1 VTLVFPL
8 GLMLACL
15 ALGVPVAFSF
25 VIAGAVG
32 LYMVLG
38 FEPMMGILQTTP
50 FRSVASFLLSTVP
63 MYVLMAEFLSRGRL
77 IQDIFRGAYYWLGH
91 LKGGLAVATIMANG
105 GLAALSGSS
114 TASAATMAT
123 IAVPEMRRY
132 GYSDRLSLGVVAAAG
147 SFAIMIPP
155 SVGLIL
161 YGIITETSI
170 GKLFVA
176 GIVPGLLTIVAY
188 WLVVYF
194 WVRRRPQIAPQVP
207 PFPWRERV
215 QSLRAVWPAMLLVVI
230 VLGGIY
236 SGIVTPTEAGALG
249 ALGALLIGLI
259 TGGLRWRGIVESLER
274 TTRNSAMI
282 YAIVIGATIFGYFLS
297 VTQVT
302 QRLIAYIGSLDVP
315 PYGVLLTILGMYIVL
330 GTFMEQIAIQFIT
343 LPLIF
348 PIIVSLGFDPIWF
361 GIIVIKTAEIGVVT
375 PPVGLNV
382 YVVSGALEDA
392 SMADTFAGAAA
403 FLVADVAVLA
413 LLLLFPDLVTFLPSL
428 MG

>member
-1 VTLVFPL
+1 MTLALPL
-8 GLMLACL
+8 VLMLACL

-25 VIAGAVG
+25 IIAGAVG
-32 LYMVLG
+32 LYMILG
-38 FEPMMGILQTTP
+38 LEPMLGILQTTP

-63 MYVLMAEFLSRGRL
+63 MYVLMAEFLARGRL
-77 IQDIFRGAYYWLGH
+77 IQDIFRSAYYWLGH

-114 TASAATMAT
+114 TASAATMTT

-147 SFAIMIPP
+147 SFAILIPP

-188 WLVVYF
+188 WLVVYL
-194 WVRRRPQIAPQVP
+194 WVRRSPHIAPQVP
-207 PFPWRERV
+207 AFPWRDRV
-215 QSLRAVWPAMLLVVI
+215 QSLRTVWPAVLLAFI

-249 ALGALLIGLI
+249 AFGALLIGLAV
-259 TGGLRWRGIVESLER
+259 GGLRGRGIVESLER

-282 YAIVIGATIFGYFLS
+282 FAIVIGATIFGYYLS

-302 QRLIAYIGSLDVP
+302 QKLIAYIGNLAVP
-315 PYGVLLTILGMYIVL
+315 PYGVLLTIIALYIVL

-392 SMADTFAGAAA
+392 SMADTFAGAAM
-403 FLVADVAVLA
+403 FLIADVAILA
-413 LLLLFPDLVTFLPSL
+413 LLLLFPQLVTFLPGL
-428 MG
+428 MS

>member
-1 VTLVFPL
+1 MTLALPL
-8 GLMLACL
+8 VLMLACL

-25 VIAGAVG
+25 IIAGAVG
-32 LYMVLG
+32 LYMILG
-38 FEPMMGILQTTP
+38 LEPMLGILQTTP

-63 MYVLMAEFLSRGRL
+63 MYVLMAEFLARGRL
-77 IQDIFRGAYYWLGH
+77 IQDIFRSAYYWLGH

-114 TASAATMAT
+114 TASAATMTT

-147 SFAIMIPP
+147 SFAILIPP

-188 WLVVYF
+188 WLVVYL
-194 WVRRRPQIAPQVP
+194 WVRRSPHIAPQVP
-207 PFPWRERV
+207 AFPWRDRV
-215 QSLRAVWPAMLLVVI
+215 QSLRTVWPAVLLAFI

-249 ALGALLIGLI
+249 AFGALLIGLAV
-259 TGGLRWRGIVESLER
+259 GGLRGRGIVESLER

-282 YAIVIGATIFGYFLS
+282 FAIVIGATIFGYYLS

-302 QRLIAYIGSLDVP
+302 QKLIAYIGNLAVP
-315 PYGVLLTILGMYIVL
+315 PYGVLLTIIALYIVL

-392 SMADTFAGAAA
+392 SMADTFAGAAM
-403 FLVADVAVLA
+403 FLIADVAVLA
-413 LLLLFPDLVTFLPSL
+413 LLLLFPQLVTFLPGL
-428 MG
+428 MS

>member
-1 VTLVFPL
+1 MTLVFPL

-32 LYMVLG
+32 LYMILG
-38 FEPMMGILQTTP
+38 YEPMLGILQTTP

-77 IQDIFRGAYYWLGH
+77 IQDIFRSAYYWLGH

-194 WVRRRPQIAPQVP
+194 WVRRSPHIAPQVP
-207 PFPWRERV
+207 PFPWRKRV
-215 QSLRAVWPAMLLVVI
+215 ESLRAIWPATLLAAV

-249 ALGALLIGLI
+249 ALGALLIGLLA
-259 TGGLRWRGIVESLER
+259 GGLRWRGIVESLER
-274 TTRNSAMI
+274 TTRNTAMI

-302 QRLIAYIGSLDVP
+302 QRLIAYIGSLDVS
-315 PYGVLLTILGMYIVL
+315 PYGVLLTIIGLYIVL

-382 YVVSGALEDA
+382 YVISGALEDA
-392 SMADTFAGAAA
+392 SMADTFAGAAV
-403 FLVADVAVLA
+403 FLIADLAVLA
-413 LLLLFPDLVTFLPSL
+413 LLLLFPELATFLPSL